1 VTSPILSQKKS
12 KKTQGATMNDDL
24 RGKLML
30 EGKSPVPGNVW
41 FSELMKHV
49 WREECKKAEKSPTD
63 LLLESW
69 VTLDVK

>member
-1 VTSPILSQKKS
+1 MS
-12 KKTQGATMNDDL
+12 DDL

-30 EGKSPVPGNVW
+30 EGKSPVPGNGW
-41 FSELMKHV
+41 ISELMKHV